1 MKLLQRA
8 TVYYAGVFLAL
19 MVVFTGLF
27 YTIIQFFFLRSL
39 DKSLLKEKEK
49 ISYSLSSNL
58 LPEQV
63 MFDADEEVEYS
74 IVPLSTVV
82 PDQYHTI
89 YYADEWK
96 QNGGHEVESEPHR
109 ELVTF
114 LIQNDKVYRITIRKS
129 MIESEDLLYSILMIE
144 IVTLLVLMGSFL
156 LVNVWISK
164 KLWNSF
170 YDSLNKLKTFQLSG
184 ANSLDFESSSIF
196 EFEELNKVLKSMSDR
211 VQKDYALQKQ
221 FTENASHE
229 LQTPLMIIRSRVEL
243 LLQEPDLKEV
253 QVKLLESIDNACQKL
268 SHINRALLLLAKIE
282 NNQFI
287 KSESILL
294 SELIEGIA
302 KNLSDRIQLKSLTLH
317 MNLMENVTLNMDP
330 TLADILVSNLLQN
343 CIRHNYNGGTI
354 SIELKERYLNFSNS
368 GEAPEIDPNQVFHR
382 FKKSQKREEGTGLG
396 LAIVK
401 QICDNSGLTIK
412 YDYQDTIHSIII
424 TW

>member
-1 MKLLQRA
+1 
-8 TVYYAGVFLAL
+8 
-19 MVVFTGLF
+19 
-27 YTIIQFFFLRSL
+27 
-39 DKSLLKEKEK
+39 LLKEKEK